1 MDGGGSREKTEK
13 KMDERCKGR
22 HPEECDAG
30 ALAHLLKCS
39 LGTGILA
46 MPHAFRNAGIV
57 FGFVITVLIGVVCT
71 HCVHILV
78 KSSHILCRRQKI
90 PSLTYAQT
98 AELAFLSGPPSLQRF
113 SSLSRIFASVMM
125 ALTYFC
131 SLCVYL
137 VFIATSIKQLADH
150 YYQEG
155 TPEEDTLNIRFYILM
170 LAPFVYA
177 LGMITNLKFLVPF
190 SAAANLLMMTGF
202 AITLYYMLTD
212 IPPVENLPYIATA
225 DEIPI
230 FFSTVIFAMEGI
242 GVVMPLENSMKNPSH
257 FLGCPGVLN
266 TSMAIVIFMY
276 TLVGLAGYLKYGDDT
291 AASIT
296 LNLPIG
302 EVLAQAVK
310 FLIAAAILL
319 SYGLQVFIPVD
330 IVWTSL
336 QGLVPE
342 RWKYVALYCF
352 RVIVVS
358 ATIAVA
364 VVVPNLGP
372 AISLVGAI
380 CFSTLGLLT
389 PAVIETATCWEH
401 DLGRWNW
408 LLWKNLFII
417 IFSLVALITGTYTSI
432 IEIIT
437 AY

>member
-1 MDGGGSREKTEK
+1 MYVELTKNGLDHRK
-13 KMDERCKGR
+13 KYKHPNIVRRKSGQFRFKGKL
-22 HPEECDAG
+22 PSVD
-30 ALAHLLKCS
+30 S
-39 LGTGILA
+39 TGILTPISQSSA
-46 MPHAFRNAGIV
+46 TLSNKRVTPYTIWPVRRRRRSFGPSPEMQSGHRDPRYASCLQERRHSVRFCDHRPHRRR
-57 FGFVITVLIGVVCT
+57 
-71 HCVHILV
+71 VHPLRAYTGELLKV

-137 VFIATSIKQLADH
+137 VFVATSIKQLADH

-202 AITLYYMLTD
+202 AITLYYMFKD
-212 IPPVENLPYIATA
+212 IPPVENHPYIAAA

-266 TSMAIVIFMY
+266 TSMTIVTFMY

-296 LNLPIG
+296 LNLPI
-302 EVLAQAVK
+302 
-310 FLIAAAILL
+310 
-319 SYGLQVFIPVD
+319 
-330 IVWTSL
+330 
-336 QGLVPE
+336 
-342 RWKYVALYCF
+342 R
-352 RVIVVS
+352 
-358 ATIAVA
+358 
-364 VVVPNLGP
+364 P

-380 CFSTLGLLT
+380 CFSTLGLLS

-408 LLWKNLFII
+408 LLWKNLLII
-417 IFSLVALITGTYTSI
+417 IFSLMALTTGTYKMTQAPWYIS
-432 IEIIT
+432 
-437 AY
+437 

>member
-1 MDGGGSREKTEK
+1 MVRAYEKDGDWKSGEEVDGGGSREETEK
-13 KMDERCKGR
+13 KMDGRRKGR
-22 HPEECDAG
+22 HPEEGMALTTERSTSTLTLSDVNLGDFGSNDAG

-71 HCVHILV
+71 HCVHILVSSQQFYKESRPGLRGSFCVASCV

-137 VFIATSIKQLADH
+137 VFVATSIKQLADH

-202 AITLYYMLTD
+202 AITLYYMFKD
-212 IPPVENLPYIATA
+212 IPPVENYPYIAAA

-266 TSMAIVIFMY
+266 TSMTIVTFMY
-276 TLVGLAGYLKYGDDT
+276 TLVGLAGYLKYGNDT

-302 EVLAQAVK
+302 EV
-310 FLIAAAILL
+310 
-319 SYGLQVFIPVD
+319 
-330 IVWTSL
+330 
-336 QGLVPE
+336 
-342 RWKYVALYCF
+342 
-352 RVIVVS
+352 
-358 ATIAVA
+358 
-364 VVVPNLGP
+364 
-372 AISLVGAI
+372 
-380 CFSTLGLLT
+380 
-389 PAVIETATCWEH
+389 
-401 DLGRWNW
+401 
-408 LLWKNLFII
+408 
-417 IFSLVALITGTYTSI
+417 
-432 IEIIT
+432 
-437 AY
+437 